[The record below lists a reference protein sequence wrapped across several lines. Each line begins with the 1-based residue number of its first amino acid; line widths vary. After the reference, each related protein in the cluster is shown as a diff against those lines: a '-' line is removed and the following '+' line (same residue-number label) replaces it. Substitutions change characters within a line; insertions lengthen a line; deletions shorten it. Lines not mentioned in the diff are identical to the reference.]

1 MRLARPFAR
10 VAPLLAFLGTALGTL
25 NAQQPQKLD
34 SASVTRAH
42 MMLRQAYSDVKDHY
56 YDPKF
61 RGLNLEANFQKSD
74 AGLDVATSNGEAFR
88 IIAAFLYALQDSHTF
103 FLPPSRVSRMDRGF
117 RMEMVGDAC
126 FVTHIRPGSDAA
138 SKLKVGDRVL
148 LIDGFNVSR
157 DSFHDMQYFFE
168 TLLPAP
174 ELELIVQNPAGE
186 RRKEKVIAAFRSG
199 KTVYDISNGATDF
212 DYTKLILEDQ
222 NDDHLHRQRTVEN
235 GDVMIWKM
243 PWFYA
248 DSDEL
253 NSIFG
258 RTLKH
263 KTLILDL
270 RGNPGGS
277 VDVLREMLSHVFD
290 HEVKIADRISRKNS
304 KPEIAKPTKGNL
316 FTGKLIVL
324 VDCRSASAS
333 ELFARVVQI
342 EKRGTVIGDRSAGA
356 VMEARHYHES
366 VGLDD
371 KVFYGFSITSADLVM
386 ADGKTL
392 EKVGVIPDTLMLPTG
407 ADIAAG
413 QDPVLVK
420 AAEFAGLKLEP
431 VAAGKLFPFEWP
443 PL

>member
-1 MRLARPFAR
+1 MRLASPF
-10 VAPLLAFLGTALGTL
+10 VGIVLFLGFLGTVSGTL

-34 SASVTRAH
+34 SASVMRAH
-42 MMLRQAYSDVKDHY
+42 MMLKQAYSDVKDHY

-61 RGLNLEANFQKSD
+61 RNVNLEANFKTSD
-74 AGLDVATSNGEAFR
+74 AGLDQATSNGEAFR

-103 FLPPSRVSRMDRGF
+103 FIPPARVSRMDRGF

-138 SKLKVGDRVL
+138 SKLKVGDRVM
-148 LIDGFNVSR
+148 LIDGFNINR
-157 DSFHDMQYFFE
+157 ESFHDMQYFFE

-174 ELELIVQNPAGE
+174 DLELVLQNPAGE
-186 RRKEKVIAAFRSG
+186 RRKEKVTAAFRTG
-199 KTVYDISNGATDF
+199 KNVYDLSNGASDF

-222 NDDHLHRQRTVEN
+222 NDDHLHRQRTAEN
-235 GDVMIWKM
+235 GDTMIWKM

-248 DSDEL
+248 DSDEI
-253 NSIFG
+253 NNIFG
-258 RTLKH
+258 RAAKH

-277 VDVLREMLSHVFD
+277 VEVLREMLSHVFD

-304 KPEIAKPTKGNL
+304 KPEMAKPTKGNL

-324 VDCRSASAS
+324 IDARSASAS

-356 VMEARHYHES
+356 VMEARHYNES

-386 ADGKTL
+386 TDGKSI
-392 EKVGVIPDTLMLPTG
+392 EKVGVIPDTLMLPTA

-413 QDPVLVK
+413 QDPVLGK
-420 AAEFAGLKLEP
+420 AAELAGMSLSP

>member
-10 VAPLLAFLGTALGTL
+10 IALLFLFLDVAFVAL

-34 SASVTRAH
+34 AGSTMRAH

-61 RGLNLEANFQKSD
+61 RDVNLEANFKKSE
-74 AGLDVATSNGEAFR
+74 AGLDLATSNSEAFR

-103 FLPPSRVSRMDRGF
+103 FIPPSRVSRMDRGF
-117 RMEMVGDAC
+117 HMEMIGDGC
-126 FVTHIRPGSDAA
+126 FVTRIRPGSDAA
-138 SKLKVGDRVL
+138 SKLKVGDRVQ
-148 LIDGFNVSR
+148 LIDGFNVNR

-174 ELELIVQNPAGE
+174 DLDLIVQNPAGE
-186 RRKEKVIAAFRSG
+186 RRKEKVTASFRTG
-199 KTVYDISNGATDF
+199 KSVYDVSNGASDF
-212 DYTKLILEDQ
+212 DYTKLILDEQ
-222 NDDHLHRQRTVEN
+222 NEDHLHRQRTFES
-235 GDVMIWKM
+235 GDTMIWKM

-248 DSDEL
+248 DSEEL

-258 RTLKH
+258 RAVKH
-263 KTLILDL
+263 KALILDL

-277 VDVLREMLSHVFD
+277 VETLRDMLSHVFD

-324 VDCRSASAS
+324 VDSRSASAS

-371 KVFYGFSITSADLVM
+371 KVFYGFSITFADLVM
-386 ADGKTL
+386 TDGKSL
-392 EKVGVIPDTLMLPTG
+392 EKVGVSPDTLMLPTG
-407 ADIAAG
+407 ADLAAG
-413 QDPVLVK
+413 QDPVLAK
-420 AAEFAGLKLEP
+420 AAELAGLKLEP
-431 VAAGKLFPFEWP
+431 VAAAKLFPFEWP